1 MHVTIESQSGKE
13 SAFHEFLQA
22 CQPDG
27 PISLSVV
34 RCSFYSTLGSAA
46 ACTTEEAESV

>member
-1 MHVTIESQSGKE
+1 MYVFIYSQSGKE

-27 PISLSVV
+27 PIGLSVV
-34 RCSFYSTLGSAA
+34 RC
-46 ACTTEEAESV
+46 